1 MDVLLT
7 EAVPHAA
14 DDTAFR
20 LFRRG
25 HRVVRCRAS
34 EAAETKCL
42 ATPGGEGCPLDRRHV
57 DVVLDIR
64 GDAPPTMTS
73 REYGVMCAA
82 RAHVPVVVAGQFAEF
97 PDWVTAT
104 TTDEDAVATVE
115 TVGALPDR
123 IAARE
128 LARAVRLEILRVTG
142 FEDTVVRIV
151 DHGYFPEVLVLTSA
165 PAHPSLIASVE
176 RVARASLRGH
186 RRDFVHARVRFVRW
200 PDAEHRAKPG
210 A

>member
-14 DDTAFR
+14 DDAAFR

-25 HRVVRCRAS
+25 HRVTRCRAS
-34 EAAETKCL
+34 ESSETHCL
-42 ATPGGEGCPLDRRHV
+42 ATPGGAGCPLDRGHV
-57 DVVLDIR
+57 DVVVDVR
-64 GDAPPTMTS
+64 GDAPSTLTA

-82 RAHVPVVVAGQFAEF
+82 RAHVPVVVAGLFDNY
-97 PDWVTAT
+97 PNWVTAT
-104 TTDEDAVATVE
+104 ATADDVVETVE

-123 IAARE
+123 VAARE
-128 LARAVRLEILRVTG
+128 LARAIRLEILRVTG
-142 FEDTVVRIV
+142 FDDTVVRVV

-165 PAHPSLIASVE
+165 PAHPSLVASVE

-186 RRDFVHARVRFVRW
+186 RRDFVHTRVRFVRW
-200 PDAEHRAKPG
+200 PDAEQRTN
-210 A
+210 